1 MIREVTDALVAHLRA
16 RTPDLGDWV
25 VLNSLSNADT
35 APATGR
41 LAVAV
46 IAVEEHDHLRN
57 RPPVATA
64 DGYRRAPLALRLH
77 YLMTY
82 TGPHDEALIRLAR
95 VIQVFHT
102 TPILGP
108 ADLPTDVAAEVAR
121 LTIRLRTTTPDER
134 NQVWTALGRPARLA
148 LFYEVDV
155 APVDL
160 LEGAD
165 GWGRV
170 TEHRIDYVG
179 VPRPLAATTGG
190 TL

>member
-1 MIREVTDALVAHLRA
+1 MIREVTDALIGHIRS

-25 VLNSLSNADT
+25 VLNSLSSADT
-35 APATGR
+35 APASGR
-41 LAVAV
+41 LVIAVV
-46 IAVEEHDHLRN
+46 AVEEHDHLRN
-57 RPPVATA
+57 RPLVATG

-82 TGPHDEALIRLAR
+82 TGPHDEALLRLAR

-108 ADLPTDVAAEVAR
+108 AELSPEVSAQVAR
-121 LTIRLRTTTPDER
+121 ITVRLRTTTPDER
-134 NQVWTALGRPARLA
+134 NQVWTALGRPARLS

-160 LEGAD
+160 LEGPD
-165 GWGRV
+165 GWGKV
-170 TEHRIDYVG
+170 TEHRVDYVG
-179 VPRPLAATTGG
+179 IPRPVAAGTGG
-190 TL
+190 AP